1 MSWYQLNVI
10 LHLLAMCIWF
20 GHMFFWTLVVGPV
33 TNRFEVPETGRML
46 RQLSLRLG
54 GLGWPALG
62 ILILTGAIMLR
73 FRGVTLSEVISG
85 EFFTN
90 PFGRVLGIKFLLIAW
105 MIFYQ
110 IAIGHRPA
118 PRLIFINM
126 AAALM
131 ILVLSILLV
140 RAPGVF

>member
-1 MSWYQLNVI
+1 MF
-10 LHLLAMCIWF
+10 IWF
-20 GHMFFWTLVVGPV
+20 GHMFFWTLVIGPV
-33 TNRFEVPETGRML
+33 TNRFEPRESGQML

-62 ILILTGAIMLR
+62 VLIVTGAIMLGS
-73 FRGVTLSEVISG
+73 RGVTLAEVISG
-85 EFFTN
+85 EFFTT
-90 PFGRVLGIKFLLIAW
+90 PFGRVLGIKFVLVAW

-110 IAIGHRPA
+110 FAIGHRPA

-131 ILVLSILLV
+131 ILLLSILLV
-140 RAPGVF
+140 RAPGFF